1 MAVHFSG
8 SKISSTH
15 TSVTESAKY
24 LIQALLDFSVV
35 ERVSLGTMTRTGKSC
50 SAGRRAKFLPVPYS
64 TRSFK
69 LVFLSGHS
77 KQDFLIQCKSE
88 EDVCAAQRM
97 LLDTF
102 PSHKKRGIRF
112 SGEIPLSTAV
122 V

>member
-1 MAVHFSG
+1 MAVHFSD
-8 SKISSTH
+8 SKIPSSH

-24 LIQALLDFSVV
+24 LIKALLHFSVV
-35 ERVSLGTMTRTGKSC
+35 ERISLGTMTRTGKSC

-64 TRSFK
+64 SRSFK
-69 LVFLSGHS
+69 IIFLSGHS

-88 EDVCAAQRM
+88 EGVYAAQRM

-112 SGEIPLSTAV
+112 SGEIPLNADV
-122 V
+122 